1 MTGQAEDR
9 FWVSRVRCPT
19 KQCFFARHLPIGH
32 FFRVFFG
39 FRGHSEPAQSTK
51 SALFWTPKKRPVFR
65 GSETTKITL
74 FSPGI
79 SQKKCTFQASRTL
92 ENDLPG
98 PQILTPKVPVLAR
111 IWHFGRIW
119 PDPART
125 PEILDSG

>member
-19 KQCFFARHLPIGH
+19 KQSFFARQMAIGH

-39 FRGHSEPAQSTK
+39 FRGHSREPQSTK
-51 SALFWTPKKRPVFR
+51 KSLFWTPKKRPFLATTFR
-65 GSETTKITL
+65 SKITL
-74 FSPGI
+74 FSQEF
-79 SQKKCTFQASRTL
+79 SRKNRTFQASRTL

-119 PDPART
+119 PDPARSCQN
-125 PEILDSG
+125 P